1 MKTSSRDQVFE
12 TNSSSSHS
20 VTVAEGEMFD
30 RSFDRQSIRKGVVTL
45 NKPTGEYDE
54 WKRFYKPENILTFLI
69 VAEVEARQFEGR
81 EGLPLS
87 FRSGRK
93 GRIDILPTLCEHYPN
108 VKKAI
113 DFLGEEYGLGFR
125 MMMEPEDEGFF
136 DTGDLDHQDGFLG
149 DPEILRRVL
158 FCSGSFVQ
166 TTEENGWPS
175 ETVPTD
181 LGTEIDSG
189 WRYSGGHSADP

>member
-1 MKTSSRDQVFE
+1 MKTAIRDQVFE

-30 RSFDRQSIRKGVVTL
+30 RSFDKQSIRKGIVTL
-45 NKPTGEYDE
+45 EKPASGYGE
-54 WKRFYKPENILTFLI
+54 WKRFYRPENILAFLI
-69 VAEVEARQFEGR
+69 VAEVEARQFEEGD
-81 EGLPLS
+81 GLPLE

-108 VKKAI
+108 VKTAI

-125 MMMEPEDEGFF
+125 MMMEPEDEGLF
-136 DTGDLDHQDGFLG
+136 DTGDLGLLDGYLG

-158 FCSGSFVQ
+158 FCSGSYVQ
-166 TTEENGWPS
+166 TTEENGWPT

-181 LGTEIDSG
+181 LGTEVDSG
-189 WRYSGGHSADP
+189 WRYRGGRPSK